1 MSTPSINIGQPS
13 PVQNLTPVSSNH
25 AVSQSSESS
34 TSIADAAKSARSLNT
49 NATEGT
55 QRQVNVSTNTP
66 ADNIQ
71 QCFQLNAINA
81 TAATFLGNKALT
93 GQIKANFAENVKTLQ
108 NWVEALP
115 VSDLTGEGKAN
126 TANALSTLFDLIQ
139 RYNSNA
145 LGGFNRLQPS
155 ESIHFK
161 AAINYDELAKAA
173 KKTDRYDDL
182 KEKHKTAKEDLDKAK
197 AAKAEDAEIKKLEAA
212 ANIKSGAVKDFE
224 KSLREEQLSVLQG
237 QAKTMLAS
245 LVSGQKISNA
255 IETLSPYKVPS
266 SEAEVR
272 AQFLNI
278 LQQVSLSAWIF
289 NDIKPAFAK
298 TGINAA
304 LPGDL
309 ASTAELNNKARGTH
323 MFSELRPPT
332 GDPAK
337 AEWNEFFSSDEG
349 AAFKGLKLGLRGRG
363 NWGNK
368 DTEVEQKPIYNRKS
382 ESECLIKDDLTELK
396 AGFVPGATARL
407 TTVPQAMCDALNTSN
422 YENLKNYL
430 VEKGVAKAED
440 GKLSPLP
447 SYAAIIDSAGLPTY
461 CSVSGT
467 TGELVSTLLT
477 TGDSQT
483 KEQLQGCLNS
493 LLEIARGATNKNERL
508 SDFNKF
514 FAPIATFMEIGH
526 FHTSAEVLGGFYS
539 VAVANNPAA
548 QGTNMQTGF
557 KNLLEYFKAN
567 TDQFLAS

>member
-13 PVQNLTPVSSNH
+13 HVQNLTPVSSNP

-71 QCFQLNAINA
+71 RCFQLKSINA

-115 VSDLTGEGKAN
+115 VSDLTGEGKENA
-126 TANALSTLFDLIQ
+126 ANALSALFDLIQ

-155 ESIHFK
+155 ESIHFT
-161 AAINYDELAKAA
+161 AAINYDELAEAA
-173 KKTDRYDDL
+173 KKTDRYDVL
-182 KEKHKTAKEDLDKAK
+182 KEQYKTAKKDLDNKAK
-197 AAKAEDAEIKKLEAA
+197 DANAKDAEIKKLEAA
-212 ANIKSGAVKDFE
+212 ANNKSGAVKDFE

-245 LVSGQKISNA
+245 LVSGQKVSNA
-255 IETLSPYKVPS
+255 IETKVPS

-272 AQFLNI
+272 AQFLNV

-337 AEWNEFFSSDEG
+337 EEWNKFFSRNEEG

-368 DTEVEQKPIYNRKS
+368 DTKVAQKPVYNRKS

-407 TTVPQAMCDALNTSN
+407 TTVPQAMCDALNKSN

-430 VEKGVAKAED
+430 VEKGVVAKAED

>member
-1 MSTPSINIGQPS
+1 MSIS
-13 PVQNLTPVSSNH
+13 PVNNTGQVAPVTVSSNS
-25 AVSQSSESS
+25 AVSKNSESS
-34 TSIADAAKSARSLNT
+34 TNVGNAARTARNLTNPTASAPRLVRVPSADR
-49 NATEGT
+49 
-55 QRQVNVSTNTP
+55 
-66 ADNIQ
+66 IQ

-115 VSDLTGEGKAN
+115 ISNLTGEGKAN
-126 TANALSTLFDLIQ
+126 AANALSALFDLIQ
-139 RYNSNA
+139 RYNSDA

-161 AAINYDELAKAA
+161 AAINYDELAEAA
-173 KKTDRYDDL
+173 NETDRYHDV
-182 KEKHKTAKEDLDKAK
+182 KGKHKTAKEALDKAK
-197 AAKAEDAEIKKLEAA
+197 AAKLGDAEIKELEAEV
-212 ANIKSGAVKDFE
+212 NNKSGAVKSLE
-224 KSLREEQLSVLQG
+224 KSLREEQLSVFQG
-237 QAKTMLAS
+237 QAKTMLES
-245 LVSGQKISNA
+245 LVSGQKVSNA
-255 IETLSPYKVPS
+255 IDSPD
-266 SEAEVR
+266 EAR
-272 AQFLNI
+272 AQFLNV

-289 NDIKPAFAK
+289 NDIKPAFDKAGVTRALENGLDETVK
-298 TGINAA
+298 LNGAA
-304 LPGDL
+304 R
-309 ASTAELNNKARGTH
+309 STH
-323 MFSELRPPT
+323 MFSELREPT
-332 GDPAK
+332 EGDPAK
-337 AEWNEFFSSDEG
+337 AEWNEFFSSDKV

-368 DTEVEQKPIYNRKS
+368 DTKVAQKPVYNRKS

-407 TTVPQAMCDALNTSN
+407 TTVPQAMCDALNKSN

-430 VEKGVAKAED
+430 VEKGVVAKAED

-548 QGTNMQTGF
+548 QGTDMQTGF
-557 KNLLEYFKAN
+557 QNLLEYFKAN